1 MVDINMV
8 AFAPGAGT
16 GITTAEKS
24 DLMFMDA
31 IVGG

>member
-1 MVDINMV
+1 MV

-24 DLMFMDA
+24 DLMFINA